1 MNISL
6 QGAPEKMNLSPHE
19 FTSTLAQVLRRYIFF
34 MDEKDIEYDIQ
45 LPDNINQ
52 YYMIN
57 NYSKQIPEVLEV
69 VSIFFVCLVLQV

>member
-1 MNISL
+1 
-6 QGAPEKMNLSPHE
+6 MNLSPDE
-19 FTSTLAQVLRRYIFF
+19 FTSTLTEVLRRYIFF